1 MLRNAIG
8 LCGGVKFPDKK
19 RCEGLQLMLL
29 ALRGMG
35 IKFPD
40 KKRYEDVRLNN
51 VISVTR

>member
-19 RCEGLQLMLL
+19 RCEVIRLTLL
-29 ALRGMG
+29 VVRGMG
-35 IKFPD
+35 VKFPD